1 MAKPHYRSGGRERT
15 GTEHS
20 RVTQSYA
27 REQELARQ
35 RTGRSDYESY
45 GGPYDYDAGSRYT
58 RDTRAPSEPLFGDRL
73 YGDRQN
79 RRRYGDYARDEHRR
93 FAVHDE
99 RQQSDGDGIA
109 SGSDRRHREE
119 SIHPYGG
126 YGEFLPEGELYDY
139 RARQSRQERGQN
151 RGRGPRG
158 YQRSDDRIR
167 EEVCERLTDDEH
179 IDASDVEVTVA
190 NCEVALSGRVRTRE
204 QKRRAID
211 IADDVSGVHHVRSSL
226 KIG

>member
-1 MAKPHYRSGGRERT
+1 MAKPHFRSGGRERT

-35 RTGRSDYESY
+35 RTGRTDYEGY
-45 GGPYDYDAGSRYT
+45 GRPDDYDAGSRYT
-58 RDTRAPSEPLFGDRL
+58 RDTRVPSEPLFGDRL

-99 RQQSDGDGIA
+99 RQQADRDGIA

-119 SIHPYGG
+119 SVYPYGG
-126 YGEFLPEGELYDY
+126 YGEGELYD
-139 RARQSRQERGQN
+139 RRDLQARQERSQN

-167 EEVCERLTDDEH
+167 EEVCERLTDDDY
-179 IDASDVEVTVA
+179 IDASDVEVTVSD
-190 NCEVALSGRVRTRE
+190 CEVALSGHVRTRE

-211 IADDVSGVHHVRSSL
+211 IAEDVSGVHHVRSGL

>member
-15 GTEHS
+15 GTQHS
-20 RVTQSYA
+20 RVQQSYA

-35 RTGRSDYESY
+35 RTGRSDYEGY
-45 GGPYDYDAGSRYT
+45 GRPYDYDTGSRYT
-58 RDTRAPSEPLFGDRL
+58 RDMGVPNEPLFGDRL

-99 RQQSDGDGIA
+99 RQHADRDGTA
-109 SGSDRRHREE
+109 SGAARRYREE
-119 SIHPYGG
+119 SLYPYGS
-126 YGEFLPEGELYDY
+126 YGALAPEGDVYDDRNRQALQD
-139 RARQSRQERGQN
+139 RAQY

-179 IDASDVEVTVA
+179 IDASDVEITVS
-190 NCEVALSGRVRTRE
+190 NCEVALSGSVRTRE
-204 QKRRAID
+204 QKRRAVD
-211 IADDVSGVHHVRSSL
+211 IAEDVSGVHHVRNSL

>member
-1 MAKPHYRSGGRERT
+1 VH
-15 GTEHS
+15 
-20 RVTQSYA
+20 QSYA

-35 RTGRSDYESY
+35 RTGRTDYEGY
-45 GGPYDYDAGSRYT
+45 GRPYDYEAGSRYA
-58 RDTRAPSEPLFGDRL
+58 RDTRVPSEPLFGDRL
-73 YGDRQN
+73 HGDRQN

-99 RQQSDGDGIA
+99 RQHADRDEIA
-109 SGSDRRHREE
+109 SGGDRRYREE
-119 SIHPYGG
+119 SIYPYGS
-126 YGEFLPEGELYDY
+126 YGGLSPEADTYDERNRRALKHRGE
-139 RARQSRQERGQN
+139 N

-167 EEVCERLTDDEH
+167 EEVCERLTDDEDV
-179 IDASDVEVTVA
+179 DASDMEVTVS
-190 NCEVALSGRVRTRE
+190 NCEVALSGSVRTRE

-211 IADDVSGVHHVRSSL
+211 IAEDVSGVHHVRSGL